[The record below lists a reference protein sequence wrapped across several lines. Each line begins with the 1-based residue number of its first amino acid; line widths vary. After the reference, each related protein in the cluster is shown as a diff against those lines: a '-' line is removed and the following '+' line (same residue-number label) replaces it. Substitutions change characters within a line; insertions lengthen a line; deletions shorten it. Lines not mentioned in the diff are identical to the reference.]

1 MVFSRGYK
9 EKVIETVNP
18 FVSPFYCFYY
28 YWLKVLRLVV
38 YVLLGCYCIL
48 VIPYSHD
55 RHDGSENVPPLENK
69 IS

>member
-38 YVLLGCYCIL
+38 CSSQVLLHFGHSIF
-48 VIPYSHD
+48 P
-55 RHDGSENVPPLENK
+55 
-69 IS
+69 